1 MKKKNN
7 QQQARP
13 RIPRSLRLFIRDE
26 EGFVSKETIL
36 NVGLTAIGVV
46 GLLGISS
53 DVVNAAHSS
62 HASHSSSGGEHGSTT
77 IPGTS
82 YAMTAHINDVVY
94 PATPAGGSCM
104 ELSPPTH
111 SNVAATH
118 CNRAAVHGSSISTH
132 TNVTPHAN
140 HDSY

>member
-1 MKKKNN
+1 MRKNN
-7 QQQARP
+7 QQQP
-13 RIPRSLRLFIRDE
+13 HPKIPRSLKLFIRDE

-46 GLLGISS
+46 GMLGAFS
-53 DVVNAAHSS
+53 DVAYAGHSS
-62 HASHSSSGGEHGSTT
+62 HASHSSYGGEHGSTT
-77 IPGTS
+77 IPGTN

-94 PATPAGGSCM
+94 PTTPAGGSCV

-118 CNRAAVHGSSISTH
+118 CNRAAVHGSSMSTH

-140 HDSY
+140 HSSY